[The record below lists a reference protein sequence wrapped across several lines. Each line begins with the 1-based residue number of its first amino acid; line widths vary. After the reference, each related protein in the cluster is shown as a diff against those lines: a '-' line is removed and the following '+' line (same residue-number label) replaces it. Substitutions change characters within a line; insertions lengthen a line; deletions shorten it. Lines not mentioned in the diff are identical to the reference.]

1 VAPIDKRSLFLS
13 LFVTFQDLGAA
24 LGPLLGYWI
33 APRFGLSWMY
43 ISGAVI
49 LGVASLLYL
58 MAFRSGIGGASM
70 AR

>member
-1 VAPIDKRSLFLS
+1 MRLFRHLLS

-43 ISGAVI
+43 LSGAVI

-58 MAFRSGIGGASM
+58 LTFR
-70 AR
+70 ARGMTTIR